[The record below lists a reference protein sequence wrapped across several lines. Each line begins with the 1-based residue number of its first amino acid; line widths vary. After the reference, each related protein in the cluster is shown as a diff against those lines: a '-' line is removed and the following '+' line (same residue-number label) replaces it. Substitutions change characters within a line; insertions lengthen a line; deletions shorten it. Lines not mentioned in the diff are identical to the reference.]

1 MPAKSFLVW
10 GAGGHGRVIGDLLRA
25 AGHDLVGFVDA
36 DSETLA
42 LMASPASYL
51 EEEFMEHLRKTSC
64 YPDGVEACAL
74 GIGDNRLRQS
84 RLQLL
89 DGLDAPAL
97 VHPTAYVSLTAT
109 VGRSSVVFPHAVV
122 NPDAWI
128 GDAVIV
134 NTGAIVEHDCRL
146 ESAVHVSPGAV
157 LCGGVSV
164 GERSWVGAGAT
175 VIHGITI
182 GKDSI
187 VGAGSTVIRQVADGE
202 TVVGSPAKAAK
213 VQR

>member
-10 GAGGHGRVIGDLLRA
+10 GAGGHGRVVGDLLRA

-36 DSETLA
+36 DAEMLA
-42 LMASPASYL
+42 SRASPASYL
-51 EEEFMEHLRKTSC
+51 EEEFMEQLRKRAC
-64 YPDGVEACAL
+64 YPDGIEACAL
-74 GIGDNRLRQS
+74 GIGNNRLRQS

-89 DGLDAPAL
+89 EGLDAPAL
-97 VHPTAYVSLTAT
+97 VHPTAYVSPTAT

-134 NTGAIVEHDCRL
+134 NSGAIVEHDCRL

-175 VIHGITI
+175 VIHGVTI

-202 TVVGSPAKAAK
+202 TVIGSPAKATK
-213 VQR
+213 VQV